1 MIVRVTRFGKRMTRK
16 VFDLD
21 FQTKE
26 FKAYMK
32 NQKQFIKAFRVSKT
46 NATVVIHSN
55 LPTKE
60 KRIETRV
67 YLGKPMPI
75 GAIAWVKIDS
85 EILLGY

>member
-21 FQTKE
+21 YQTNE

-32 NQKQFIKAFRVSKT
+32 KQKQFIKAFTVSK
-46 NATVVIHSN
+46 NKATFIIHAN
-55 LPTKE
+55 LETKE
-60 KRIETRV
+60 MRIKTIG
-67 YLGKPMPI
+67 YCGKGTPI
-75 GAIAWVKIDS
+75 GAKSWIAIDS

>member
-21 FQTKE
+21 YQINE

-32 NQKQFIKAFRVSKT
+32 DKKQYVKAFKVSKT
-46 NATVVIHSN
+46 NASVVIHAN

-60 KRIETRV
+60 MRIKERV
-67 YLGKPMPI
+67 YFGKPEPI